1 MKTKIFGLLLV
12 VIMLFG
18 LMVACGDNDSDH
30 THSYINGKC
39 SCGEKDPNHTHS
51 FVNGKCVCG
60 ENEPPHEHKFI
71 KGKCECGAEDPTYV
85 PPHEH
90 YYEEGKCSC
99 GAVDPNYRPP
109 IDIPP
114 STDPEE
120 GYQVKFVYRYYL
132 TYINDFDRMESKAF
146 TINVKTDPYQVPL
159 TNEGF
164 TAEQLEEISKLMYN
178 GYGFANWYIDSDWDD
193 ANYTFAE
200 GATPF
205 DFAAEDFV
213 IDRDMTFYA
222 YRGNLAGAN
231 ATWAITTEGEGK
243 NQETVL
249 TISGEGAL
257 FDYAA
262 ISNID
267 IPWYADRAKI
277 TKIVVGDGITHIGAN
292 TFNSLYAA
300 DDVTLPS
307 SIKTIGDSAFRGMT
321 KLVAM
326 KTPASLEK
334 IGTSAFAETALKSVV
349 LNEGLVE
356 IGDSA
361 FNGSNKI
368 VSVVVPKTLKIVKT
382 GAFHPGS
389 TDGKVNSTAL
399 KYVYY
404 LGSEAEFAKIDIGLD
419 NAWFNELSSVY
430 CTAAEGVDP
439 TVEKGPYWKYYS
451 YVDDES
457 GETVV
462 TDTPVPYYYMI
473 KYKLNSSVYGLYTP
487 IAVDYVPTQ
496 VAVNEDGTISVSATV
511 DKSNVKFA
519 EDLVYH
525 NFKFV
530 RYTNAVTEGM
540 KLTDDKDVTCEV
552 YTNTRVTPSE
562 TAVGSNKGYLSN
574 KGGIVWEFNFGT
586 RTLTV
591 SLGAKPV
598 DLEGIIAIV
607 AGLAK
612 DYKGEITGDSV
623 ISEILGII
631 TADDIAKIAKDV
643 GLSSAAEFEAL
654 ANKLATLEL
663 SSANDPLVATAKVLA
678 EQGIVTVEDLGA
690 FVSAIAAEGAADDAD
705 LQAKLAALA
714 DASLDAKNLQDLYN
728 KIVAAEISGSIEA
741 EFTALSTQLAALES
755 IGILVTDVHASMIA
769 RETAIK
775 ALADAVAKEF
785 IVGDAQAF
793 DKAVTVSDLATA
805 ATKLQ
810 DDEGLFKTWD
820 YLTTEDTSVMY
831 ASSRSYTYLIE
842 KIVIED
848 GVKHIGRFAFASLPN
863 IREVVIPESVTS
875 IDNNAFSGCSALNSI
890 YYNGSDLNSVKVLNA
905 NRGAGYEAGTLYQDR
920 ILEGHYASVF
930 AYTETAQSGEGK
942 FWMNAGDTKV
952 AWWLTG
958 SKLFIGGPTL
968 MYSFETPEAAPWYGA
983 KDSIA
988 TVAIANHI
996 THIGEN
1002 IANGYA
1008 NVMDLD
1014 IGEDFG
1020 AVRSIPK
1027 SAFAGTGVLLGNS
1040 TEDKYNK
1047 KGYLVVDH
1055 YLLAYNGEAK
1065 DLEVPTRTVTIA
1077 EGAFDNVVDLYSVFV
1092 PHTVVGMHAKV
1103 FYNNVPTIIFFKG
1116 TSENWYT
1123 QCGNLVF
1130 PEGAEYYVALSDK
1143 KDTDNGD
1150 FFFKYE
1156 EIDGERVITEGCI
1169 HVFSSWVTTLEPTC
1183 TKVGIKERVCSGSCG
1198 KTFYEE
1204 IPALDHDWTAW
1215 TPVAGVEGFEERW
1228 CQNENCD
1235 AKCSVEGCTIH
1246 ADHIK
1251 GCPDDCTAHN
1261 GETCITEG
1269 CAPDCTLHT
1278 GDHIVGCPA
1287 DCTEHAEGEHIVGCA
1302 DDCTL
1307 HNGEDHIVACAPGC
1321 TLHTGAHIEGCAEDC
1336 TAHKQA
1342 AHEMRP
1348 INSIFDFED
1357 AVVDDSQIKLTNTA
1371 NSSASIVD
1379 ANGSKV
1385 FVFDKKEAKEARFTV
1400 YRTQSAM
1407 LESATLS
1414 TYTSKIQ
1421 INHTSGSAA
1430 VQFILQDATDTSKRA
1445 VIIEFVSKDGKNLM
1459 IGSKSNTSDAVA
1471 VKTDFVDAGVKLG
1484 DWFDLKIEYCSA
1496 GVATVYVNGTAVY
1509 VVDTFYGAE
1518 VDGAAA
1524 PAASVANTLY
1534 VAPYNSFVGSVCLD
1548 DVVFKLENNEEYVP
1562 GKLTFSPIT
1571 FDDDSQVNAIGT
1583 SGSAI
1588 TTPAAIY
1595 VDAESGNK
1603 YWQVSRKAGS
1613 SSVWTVYPSYTSK
1626 NANAA
1631 IFETDFKLYS
1641 SNPTGSKAFSFNFK
1655 GGSQGTAYMLEVRF
1669 PTKAE
1674 SENEIILYMGDKS
1687 VSSDSQSFK
1696 SGFFKPTE
1704 DVKNGEWFNLRVE
1717 YYEAKDGD
1725 ALSVRILVY
1734 VNDELIIYSNN
1745 WYGVTQG
1752 ATSVP
1757 SPAKVSEISSVS
1769 FNPYTSN
1776 AGDYAFD
1783 NLSYVHVWRE
1793 APTAPVTIPYDDFM
1807 EDEMNGTM
1815 PEGNNPWYSSNTLVD
1830 DRAEV
1835 VGKAEVILPD
1845 VPEQDEET
1853 NYIKFED
1860 LSAVPAQFQVQ
1871 ATPCDMQIVS
1881 EGSNKFLRI
1890 NKTASGGNT
1899 RFITSLT
1906 EEKNKDAN
1914 LAVFEA
1920 RVRYNFASADAAKP
1934 NAATNMFF
1942 IKDKNTGDRAFEFQF
1957 NVEGGKVV
1965 FYTVAAGGTDY
1976 TTDKTETNIAS
1987 SDWFDL
1993 RIEYADGGVLTVY
2006 ANGNKVLESANYY
2019 TQSAAA
2025 LDASEIDSA
2034 WFVPFG
2040 NVTGNFDFDNFAFY
2054 HVADEA
2060 SHEHKFVDGK
2070 CDCGAEDPNYV
2081 PEAPVL
2087 VPEGAVD
2094 FENVAAFPVYSGV
2107 ISVLNNTQTSASQ
2120 YTDADGKKQN
2130 VYAEDGVTPIPS
2142 FKGTVSVVDGVL
2154 RIVDVSAKSFTS
2166 TTTDPEIA
2174 KTEDLGQ
2181 AIFRF
2186 VPDAAPEGNTIIF
2199 QTRIRIAPL
2208 EDGKKNYNSTG
2219 SGIDLRM
2226 SFGTT
2231 GSDNYM
2237 AAYVF
2242 VDGGKLVFADR
2253 SNSKATVVTTV
2264 EEGDFA
2270 TLTFI
2275 YTYDE
2280 AAGTSVGKVIVTD
2293 KYGVETEAEITSVA
2307 KPVSEL
2313 VRCNAIFNKPFQG
2326 IAEFDN
2332 VFVGGELTYPEPPKP
2347 QVIPENALTFDEMAA
2362 GDWTTNGTGSVLIGL
2377 GKQDGASIEPTVA
2390 VVAEGANKYLSFTKQ
2405 NGEAVKMAW
2414 LVFQNNSG
2422 VNPEDTLYFDAKM
2435 RMTKIGGNN
2444 ETHIRFY
2451 KDRLVSKPSAGTEIS
2466 SAARLKITAADG
2478 SLSIGGINT
2487 GLAANEW
2494 FTLRLVFSVDQ
2505 VVVYVAGADGVF
2517 APVTSVAADFST
2529 FSSLQFTNQNSDQS
2543 TFDFD
2548 WVYYGAE
2555 YSTEEPDEGDEPEV
2569 EEEEEF
2575 VPGTNTFEDYAEGNY
2590 ILDNTAATKVNH
2602 IINGANAQGET
2613 KIVVDADGNK
2623 YLQMVKSVGASSA
2636 AQTWL
2641 AFVRTMDV
2649 PAGTPLVF
2657 EAKMS
2662 VSFTN
2667 GSSAYFR
2674 FYKGSTIEKG
2684 NDGTIY
2690 GNKANGATSSESSN
2704 IALNYSDGTLHIDT
2718 THTKINLGVTKGEW
2732 FTMRLVM
2739 SGTTIVVFVAD
2750 ETGKFVEMGKIER
2763 SGWTG
2768 DITECN
2774 SIVYMNDSST
2784 TLSVGVDNVYFGPYV
2799 PDVESPIE
2807 NLPAKESN
2815 LPEGNISFNAIEETA
2830 LPEEIEL
2837 LTDGDSAL
2845 GVVAVSKS
2853 NKVLYL
2859 DKNAAADARVYLDA
2873 TKKTVGANVLSFATQ
2888 MYFDKIEA
2896 DGYVDFTLMP
2906 SGSAEADRV
2915 YKIRLG
2921 ASAEGNLTLA
2931 TVALVD
2937 GADVA
2942 GEATDTGVA
2951 VGEWFKLSIV
2961 YTEKDNTFAVS
2972 VNGEAK
2978 LSATA
2983 PYGMFKDASA
2993 ISQIL
2998 VLASDALVAD
3008 VYFENMSLSQII
3020 AE

>member
-1 MKTKIFGLLLV
+1 MKTKIFGLFLV

-18 LMVACGDNDSDH
+18 LMVACGDSDSDH
-30 THSYINGKC
+30 THSYTN
-39 SCGEKDPNHTHS
+39 
-51 FVNGKCVCG
+51 
-60 ENEPPHEHKFI
+60 
-71 KGKCECGAEDPTYV
+71 GKCECGAEDPNYEPPHVHNYIKGVCSCGAEDPNYV
-85 PPHEH
+85 PPAPPHEH
-90 YYEEGKCSC
+90 YYDEGKCSC

-109 IDIPP
+109 VDIPP
-114 STDPEE
+114 STDTEE

-164 TAEQLEEISKLMYN
+164 TAEQLEEISKLLYN

-193 ANYTFAE
+193 DNYTFAE

-300 DDVTLPS
+300 DDITLPS

-361 FNGSNKI
+361 FNASNKI
-368 VSVVVPKTLKIVKT
+368 VSVVVPKTLKVVKT

-389 TDGKVNSTAL
+389 TDGKVNSAAL

-473 KYKLNSSVYGLYTP
+473 KYKLDPKVYGLNTP

-552 YTNTRVTPSE
+552 YTNTRVDPKNP
-562 TAVGSNKGYLSN
+562 VGSNKGYLSN
-574 KGGIVWEFNFGT
+574 KGGIVWEFNFVT

-598 DLEGIIAIV
+598 DLEGIIAVV
-607 AGLAK
+607 AGLAN

-623 ISEILGII
+623 ISEILGVI

-785 IVGDAQAF
+785 VVGDAQAF

-805 ATKLQ
+805 AAKLQ

-831 ASSRSYTYLIE
+831 ASDRSYTYLIE

-848 GVKHIGRFAFASLPN
+848 GVKHIGRFAFASLPK
-863 IREVVIPESVTS
+863 IREVVIPESVTT
-875 IDNNAFSGCSALNSI
+875 IDNNAFSGCAALNSI

-1002 IANGYA
+1002 IVNGYA

-1047 KGYLVVDH
+1047 NGYLVVDH
-1055 YLLAYNGEAK
+1055 YLLAYKGEAK

-1130 PEGAEYYVALSDK
+1130 PEDAEYYVALSDK

-1198 KTFYEE
+1198 KTFYGE
-1204 IPALDHDWTAW
+1204 IPALDHDWTSW
-1215 TPVAGVEGFEERW
+1215 TLVAGVEGFEERW

-1235 AKCSVEGCTIH
+1235 AKCSVEDCTIH
-1246 ADHIK
+1246 ADHIE
-1251 GCPDDCTAHN
+1251 GCADDCTAHN
-1261 GETCITEG
+1261 GENCITEG
-1269 CAPDCTLHT
+1269 CATDCTLHT

-1302 DDCTL
+1302 DDCTA
-1307 HNGEDHIVACAPGC
+1307 HNGEDHIVACAPDC
-1321 TLHTGAHIEGCAEDC
+1321 ALHTGAHIEGCADDC

-1342 AHEMRP
+1342 AHEMRT
-1348 INSIFDFED
+1348 INYFFDFED

-1385 FVFDKKEAKEARFTV
+1385 FVFDKTEAKEARFTV

-1445 VIIEFVSKDGKNLM
+1445 VIIEFVFKDGKNLM

-1534 VAPYNSFVGSVCLD
+1534 VDPDNSFVGSVCLD

-1571 FDDDSQVNAIGT
+1571 FDD
-1583 SGSAI
+1583 
-1588 TTPAAIY
+1588 
-1595 VDAESGNK
+1595 
-1603 YWQVSRKAGS
+1603 
-1613 SSVWTVYPSYTSK
+1613 
-1626 NANAA
+1626 
-1631 IFETDFKLYS
+1631 
-1641 SNPTGSKAFSFNFK
+1641 
-1655 GGSQGTAYMLEVRF
+1655 
-1669 PTKAE
+1669 
-1674 SENEIILYMGDKS
+1674 
-1687 VSSDSQSFK
+1687 
-1696 SGFFKPTE
+1696 
-1704 DVKNGEWFNLRVE
+1704 
-1717 YYEAKDGD
+1717 
-1725 ALSVRILVY
+1725 
-1734 VNDELIIYSNN
+1734 
-1745 WYGVTQG
+1745 
-1752 ATSVP
+1752 
-1757 SPAKVSEISSVS
+1757 
-1769 FNPYTSN
+1769 
-1776 AGDYAFD
+1776 
-1783 NLSYVHVWRE
+1783 
-1793 APTAPVTIPYDDFM
+1793 
-1807 EDEMNGTM
+1807 
-1815 PEGNNPWYSSNTLVD
+1815 
-1830 DRAEV
+1830 
-1835 VGKAEVILPD
+1835 
-1845 VPEQDEET
+1845 
-1853 NYIKFED
+1853 

-1871 ATPCDMQIVS
+1871 AKPCDMQIVS

-1890 NKTASGGNT
+1890 NKTASGDNT

-1942 IKDKNTGDRAFEFQF
+1942 IKDKNTKDIAFEFQF
-1957 NVEGGKVV
+1957 NVEGGKIV
-1965 FYTVAAGGTDY
+1965 FYTVAAGGKDY

-2040 NVTGNFDFDNFAFY
+2040 NVTGNFDFDSYAFY
-2054 HVADEA
+2054 HVWRR
-2060 SHEHKFVDGK
+2060 G
-2070 CDCGAEDPNYV
+2070 
-2081 PEAPVL
+2081 
-2087 VPEGAVD
+2087 
-2094 FENVAAFPVYSGV
+2094 
-2107 ISVLNNTQTSASQ
+2107 
-2120 YTDADGKKQN
+2120 
-2130 VYAEDGVTPIPS
+2130 
-2142 FKGTVSVVDGVL
+2142 
-2154 RIVDVSAKSFTS
+2154 
-2166 TTTDPEIA
+2166 
-2174 KTEDLGQ
+2174 
-2181 AIFRF
+2181 
-2186 VPDAAPEGNTIIF
+2186 
-2199 QTRIRIAPL
+2199 
-2208 EDGKKNYNSTG
+2208 
-2219 SGIDLRM
+2219 
-2226 SFGTT
+2226 
-2231 GSDNYM
+2231 
-2237 AAYVF
+2237 
-2242 VDGGKLVFADR
+2242 
-2253 SNSKATVVTTV
+2253 
-2264 EEGDFA
+2264 
-2270 TLTFI
+2270 
-2275 YTYDE
+2275 
-2280 AAGTSVGKVIVTD
+2280 
-2293 KYGVETEAEITSVA
+2293 
-2307 KPVSEL
+2307 
-2313 VRCNAIFNKPFQG
+2313 
-2326 IAEFDN
+2326 
-2332 VFVGGELTYPEPPKP
+2332 
-2347 QVIPENALTFDEMAA
+2347 
-2362 GDWTTNGTGSVLIGL
+2362 
-2377 GKQDGASIEPTVA
+2377 
-2390 VVAEGANKYLSFTKQ
+2390 
-2405 NGEAVKMAW
+2405 
-2414 LVFQNNSG
+2414 
-2422 VNPEDTLYFDAKM
+2422 
-2435 RMTKIGGNN
+2435 
-2444 ETHIRFY
+2444 
-2451 KDRLVSKPSAGTEIS
+2451 
-2466 SAARLKITAADG
+2466 
-2478 SLSIGGINT
+2478 
-2487 GLAANEW
+2487 
-2494 FTLRLVFSVDQ
+2494 FS
-2505 VVVYVAGADGVF
+2505 
-2517 APVTSVAADFST
+2517 
-2529 FSSLQFTNQNSDQS
+2529 
-2543 TFDFD
+2543 
-2548 WVYYGAE
+2548 
-2555 YSTEEPDEGDEPEV
+2555 
-2569 EEEEEF
+2569 
-2575 VPGTNTFEDYAEGNY
+2575 
-2590 ILDNTAATKVNH
+2590 
-2602 IINGANAQGET
+2602 
-2613 KIVVDADGNK
+2613 
-2623 YLQMVKSVGASSA
+2623 
-2636 AQTWL
+2636 
-2641 AFVRTMDV
+2641 
-2649 PAGTPLVF
+2649 
-2657 EAKMS
+2657 
-2662 VSFTN
+2662 
-2667 GSSAYFR
+2667 
-2674 FYKGSTIEKG
+2674 
-2684 NDGTIY
+2684 
-2690 GNKANGATSSESSN
+2690 
-2704 IALNYSDGTLHIDT
+2704 
-2718 THTKINLGVTKGEW
+2718 
-2732 FTMRLVM
+2732 
-2739 SGTTIVVFVAD
+2739 
-2750 ETGKFVEMGKIER
+2750 
-2763 SGWTG
+2763 
-2768 DITECN
+2768 
-2774 SIVYMNDSST
+2774 
-2784 TLSVGVDNVYFGPYV
+2784 
-2799 PDVESPIE
+2799 
-2807 NLPAKESN
+2807 
-2815 LPEGNISFNAIEETA
+2815 
-2830 LPEEIEL
+2830 
-2837 LTDGDSAL
+2837 
-2845 GVVAVSKS
+2845 
-2853 NKVLYL
+2853 
-2859 DKNAAADARVYLDA
+2859 
-2873 TKKTVGANVLSFATQ
+2873 
-2888 MYFDKIEA
+2888 
-2896 DGYVDFTLMP
+2896 
-2906 SGSAEADRV
+2906 
-2915 YKIRLG
+2915 
-2921 ASAEGNLTLA
+2921 
-2931 TVALVD
+2931 
-2937 GADVA
+2937 
-2942 GEATDTGVA
+2942 
-2951 VGEWFKLSIV
+2951 
-2961 YTEKDNTFAVS
+2961 
-2972 VNGEAK
+2972 
-2978 LSATA
+2978 
-2983 PYGMFKDASA
+2983 
-2993 ISQIL
+2993 
-2998 VLASDALVAD
+2998 
-3008 VYFENMSLSQII
+3008 
-3020 AE
+3020 